1 MSVLRMMLSSVG
13 LTPESGA
20 DYIRESLGRQISL
33 NTIRTMMRSKTSVP
47 VDIVAC
53 LKARHEQIE
62 QASKSF
68 TDWIEGPEHMD
79 PDATVS
85 VPHTHNKD
93 DEIAKLGL
101 ARAML
106 RTERNCSVSQ
116 K

>member
-1 MSVLRMMLSSVG
+1 MSVLKMMLSSVG

-20 DYIRESLGRQISL
+20 AYISESLGRQISL
-33 NTIRTMMRSKTSVP
+33 NTIRTMMKSKTSVP
-47 VDIVAC
+47 TDIVAC
-53 LKARHEQIE
+53 LKARHDQIE
-62 QASKSF
+62 EASNTF
-68 TDWIEGPEHMD
+68 ADWIEATENA
-79 PDATVS
+79 DAKGTVI

-106 RTERNCSVSQ
+106 RTARTCSISQ

>member
-1 MSVLRMMLSSVG
+1 MSVLKMMLSSVG

-20 DYIRESLGRQISL
+20 AYISDSLGRQISI

-47 VDIVAC
+47 TDIVAC
-53 LKARHEQIE
+53 LKARYDQIE
-62 QASKSF
+62 EASKAF
-68 TDWIEGPEHMD
+68 ADWIEAPNNA
-79 PDATVS
+79 DANGTVI

-93 DEIAKLGL
+93 DEIAKLAL

-106 RTERNCSVSQ
+106 RTSRKCSISQ

>member
-1 MSVLRMMLSSVG
+1 MSVLKMMLSSVG

-20 DYIRESLGRQISL
+20 EYISGSLGRQISL

-47 VDIVAC
+47 IDIVAC
-53 LKARHEQIE
+53 LKQRHDQIE
-62 QASKSF
+62 DASKAF
-68 TDWIEGPEHMD
+68 TDWIEGPEHAEQ
-79 PDATVS
+79 DAAVVVS
-85 VPHTHNKD
+85 HTHNKD

-106 RTERNCSVSQ
+106 RTQRKCSISQ